1 MRVPTY
7 RRQTQRTAS
16 TGARNFSVRA
26 NPSALSADMRAAGQL
41 ASVAEDIGISYY
53 EREVAERREAEVTKN
68 ENKFKVLAKELLIGA
83 QSEDPTSVLRGSGGM
98 PSFEERLEIQIQSQA
113 NNIEDTRT
121 RKAFVTNA
129 RQIAVGNVISAHQNA
144 RVREIDINKAI
155 EFERADEAITQA
167 FAGNKYQRDTAI
179 IELFG
184 TGQMGGIYD
193 TMAARGLI
201 TQTQAVT
208 YKRTAKSRI
217 ASGDV
222 QSRILDASKSKDP
235 ARATQL
241 FQQLSD
247 TNQFTGLKPEDRD
260 RFQKQALRLEESLS
274 NEQVRRLEQQDRAD
288 NKARTERHRTNAS
301 DLHRR
306 IISAE
311 QNLNDP
317 KEQAGMPTELE
328 LLDKL
333 QSDQISQQTYN
344 STLKILRGGDITED
358 KRLVSEITADIM
370 SAETTEE
377 IEAVLTRLDAN
388 QGIRISFAKAEQLK
402 ERAALN
408 GGKSPLSKEIKR
420 YHDDLKEQIR
430 RTQKETSIGFFADT
444 EADID
449 LASDAIETYFDL
461 TTNLGDINAN
471 LSPKEAYLQVREQFK
486 RAKTERLAFL
496 VPATFVFDY
505 LSDEG
510 TGPKEVKDLTLQD
523 IMQGRERVQKNK
535 NLSQMQRALE
545 LETLGFIAARI
556 ARQSV
561 EPPPPPKEVEQS
573 DQGFFNFFTRSKTD
587 VLEDAKNR

>member
-471 LSPKEAYLQVREQFK
+471 LSPKEAYLQVREQYQ

-573 DQGFFNFFTRSKTD
+573 DQGFFNFFTRSKPD

>member
-41 ASVAEDIGISYY
+41 ASVAEDIGLSYY

-68 ENKFKVLAKELLIGA
+68 ENKFKVIAKELLIGA
-83 QSEDPTSVLRGSGGM
+83 QSEDPTSVLQGSGAL
-98 PSFEERLEIQIQSQA
+98 PSFEERLETQIQSQA

-144 RVREIDINKAI
+144 RVREIDTNKAI

-167 FAGNKYQRDTAI
+167 FAGNKYQRDTAL

-208 YKRTAKSRI
+208 YKRTARSRI

-274 NEQVRRLEQQDRAD
+274 NEQVRRLEQQDKAD

-301 DLHRR
+301 ELHRR

-311 QNLNDP
+311 QNPNDP

-333 QSDQISQQTYN
+333 ENDQISLATYS
-344 STLKILRGGDITED
+344 STLSRLRGGDIID
-358 KRLVSEITADIM
+358 DNALIAEINADIM

-377 IEAVLTRLDAN
+377 IEAINQRLDAN
-388 QGIRISFAKAEQLK
+388 QGKRMSFAKAEQLR
-402 ERAALN
+402 ERAALR
-408 GGKSPLSKEIKR
+408 GGKSPLSAEIKR
-420 YHDDLKEQIR
+420 YHDDLQNVIR
-430 RTQKETSIGFFADT
+430 LTQKETMAGIFISET

-449 LASDAIETYFDL
+449 LARDAIETYFDL

-471 LSPKEAYLQVREQFK
+471 LSPKEAYLQVREKFK
-486 RAKTERLAFL
+486 RADEGKLEFL

-510 TGPKEVKDLTLQD
+510 TGPKKVKDLTLQD
-523 IMQGRERVQKNK
+523 IMQGRERIQKNK

-561 EPPPPPKEVEQS
+561 EPPPPPSENDQS
-573 DQGFFNFFTRSKTD
+573 DQSYSEYFRNLFSSKPD
-587 VLEDAKNR
+587 YRLE